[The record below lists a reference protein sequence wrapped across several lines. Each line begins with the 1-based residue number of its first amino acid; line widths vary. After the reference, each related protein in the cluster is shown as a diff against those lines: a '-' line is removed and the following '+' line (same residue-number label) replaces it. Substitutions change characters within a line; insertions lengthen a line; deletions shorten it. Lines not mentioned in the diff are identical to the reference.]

1 MHASR
6 ISRCARRGLVAVV
19 AGGSLLTA
27 LGAASPA
34 AASTASAPA
43 GGSKVV
49 CTSKEPGL
57 APKLSH
63 DIAGALDGRKGRSAL
78 AVYDR
83 PTGTTCWYRAG
94 AHFDSASVVKVTVLG
109 ALLRQAGEAHRHLT
123 PQEARWATAMI
134 TKSDNAS
141 TDALWH
147 RIGPAGIKRFLD
159 LADMHQTVPGKRGS
173 WGLTQI
179 TAGDQLKLM
188 QLLTS
193 QNAVLSPSDRAYAL
207 NLMNRVEADQQWGV
221 PAGAP
226 ASATV
231 HVKNGWLPR
240 ATNGWRV
247 HSAGAFTGSG
257 HDYGMAVLSHGNRTM
272 DYGVGTI
279 EGAARVIQR
288 DLTATGT

>member
-19 AGGSLLTA
+19 AGGSVLLSVLHAT
-27 LGAASPA
+27 SPA
-34 AASTASAPA
+34 AASTASSPA
-43 GGSKVV
+43 GGSRVV
-49 CTSKEPGL
+49 CTSKKPGL

-63 DIAGALDGRKGRSAL
+63 DIAGALDGRRGRSAL

-83 PTGTTCWYRAG
+83 PTGTSCRYQAG
-94 AHFDSASVVKVTVLG
+94 THFDSASVIKVTVLG

-123 PQEARWATAMI
+123 PKEAHWATAMI

-141 TDALWH
+141 TNALWH
-147 RIGPAGIKRFLD
+147 RIGPAGIKHFLD
-159 LADMHQTVPGKRGS
+159 LAGMRHTVPGKGGS

-188 QLLTS
+188 RLLTEH
-193 QNAVLSPSDRAYAL
+193 NTVLTASDRAYAL
-207 NLMNRVEADQQWGV
+207 GLMHHVERDQQWGV

-240 ATNGWRV
+240 TTNGWRV
-247 HSAGAFTGSG
+247 HSVGAFTGSG

-272 DYGVGTI
+272 DYGVATI
-279 EGAARVIQR
+279 EGAAQVIQR
-288 DLTATGT
+288 DLAAT

>member
-19 AGGSLLTA
+19 AGGSLLAA
-27 LGAASPA
+27 LNTASPA

-49 CTSKEPGL
+49 CTSEKSGL
-57 APKLSH
+57 APKLSQ
-63 DIAGALDGRKGRSAL
+63 DIAAALDGRKGSSAL

-83 PTGTTCWYRAG
+83 PTGTVCRYQAG
-94 AHFDSASVVKVTVLG
+94 THFDSASVVKVTVLG

-123 PQEARWATAMI
+123 PQEAHWATAMI

-147 RIGPAGIKRFLD
+147 RIGTAGFQRFLD
-159 LADMHQTVPGKRGS
+159 LAKMHDTVPGKGGS

-179 TAGDQLKLM
+179 TAGDELTLM
-188 QLLTS
+188 RLLTS
-193 QNAVLSPSDRAYAL
+193 ENAVLSASDRAYAL
-207 NLMNRVEADQQWGV
+207 DLMHRVERDQQWGV

-240 ATNGWRV
+240 ATHGWRV
-247 HSAGAFTGSG
+247 HSVGAFTGNG

-272 DYGVGTI
+272 KDGVAAI

-288 DLTATGT
+288 DLAETGQ